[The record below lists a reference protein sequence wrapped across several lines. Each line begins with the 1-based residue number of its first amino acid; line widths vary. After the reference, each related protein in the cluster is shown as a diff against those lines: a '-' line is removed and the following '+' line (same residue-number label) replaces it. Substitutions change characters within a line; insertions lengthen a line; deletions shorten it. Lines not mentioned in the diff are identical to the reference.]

1 MTRPEGDLS
10 EDRAWLDAFRRGE
23 EEALERVFRTYAPL
37 VATILQRGTRLES
50 SFAPGV
56 AIEQVQDLLHDVFVR
71 ALNEKTRQS
80 YDGLRPYAP
89 FLAQIARRT
98 LIDHHRKHTNRE
110 RRTEVTDDIEAY
122 DRAVDDWRPG
132 SQLPDANAISNESRN
147 QVRAFMAT
155 LPEEDQKLIAL
166 RFVEGLSQRDAA
178 DAAGTTRQR
187 LRTWEKQIR
196 EKLRAFLQESAGGGA

>member
-37 VATILQRGTRLES
+37 VATILQRGTRLEAG
-50 SFAPGV
+50 FAPGV
-56 AIEQVQDLLHDVFVR
+56 AIDRVQDLLHDVFVR

-80 YDGLRPYAP
+80 YDGLRPYGP
-89 FLAQIARRT
+89 FIAQIARRT

-110 RRTEVTDDIEAY
+110 RRTELSDDLETY

-132 SQLPDANAISNESRN
+132 SPLPDAAVVSNESRT
-147 QVRAFMAT
+147 QVRAFLAT
-155 LPEEDQKLIAL
+155 LPEDDQKLVQL

-178 DAAGTTRQR
+178 EASGTSRQR

-196 EKLRAFLQESAGGGA
+196 EKLRAFLQESGIGG

>member
-1 MTRPEGDLS
+1 VSRPEGDLS

-37 VATILQRGTRLES
+37 VATILQRGTRLEG

-56 AIEQVQDLLHDVFVR
+56 AIDRVQDLLHDVFVR

-80 YDGLRPYAP
+80 YDGLRPYGP

-110 RRTEVTDDIEAY
+110 RRTELSDDLEGY
-122 DRAVDDWRPG
+122 ERAVDDWRPG
-132 SQLPDANAISNESRN
+132 APLPDAATVSNESRK
-147 QVRAFMAT
+147 QVQRFLAS
-155 LPEEDQKLIAL
+155 LPEEDQQLVKL
-166 RFVEGLSQRDAA
+166 RFVDGLSQRDAA

-196 EKLRAFLQESAGGGA
+196 EQLRSFLQESTEEG

>member
-1 MTRPEGDLS
+1 VSRPESDLS

-37 VATILQRGTRLES
+37 VATILQRGTRTEGG
-50 SFAPGV
+50 FAPGV
-56 AIEQVQDLLHDVFVR
+56 DLDRVQDLLHDVFVR

-80 YDGLRPYAP
+80 YDGLRPYGP

-110 RRTEVTDDIEAY
+110 RRTELSDDLEGY
-122 DRAVDDWRPG
+122 ERAVDDWRPG
-132 SQLPDANAISNESRN
+132 LPPPDAAAVSNESRAK
-147 QVRAFMAT
+147 VRGFLAT
-155 LPEEDQKLIAL
+155 LPEEDRKLVQL

-178 DAAGTTRQR
+178 EAGGTSRQR

-196 EKLRAFLQESAGGGA
+196 EKLRQYLQQSAGEEP

>member
-37 VATILQRGTRLES
+37 VATILQRGTRLDPG
-50 SFAPGV
+50 FAPGI
-56 AIEQVQDLLHDVFVR
+56 AIDRVQDLLHDVFVR

-80 YDGLRPYAP
+80 YDGLRPYGP
-89 FLAQIARRT
+89 FIAQIARRT
-98 LIDHHRKHTNRE
+98 LIDHHRKHTNKE
-110 RRTEVTDDIEAY
+110 RRTELSDDLEAY

-132 SQLPDANAISNESRN
+132 TPLPDAAAVSSESRTT
-147 QVRAFMAT
+147 VRAFLAT
-155 LPEEDQKLIAL
+155 LPEDDQKLVQL
-166 RFVEGLSQRDAA
+166 RFVEGMSQRDAA
-178 DAAGTTRQR
+178 DAAGTSRQR

-196 EKLRAFLQESAGGGA
+196 EKLRAFLQASGTGG